1 MIQWLLTLELINSPV
16 RWVIW
21 SLVVVLA
28 VAVFVV
34 PPRRIRRLL
43 IAAVAGGIIGYGGAL
58 LLEAADVFQ
67 GPLPG
72 HAALW
77 IAAGISAI
85 AVGAV
90 AIGLRPWWRR
100 ILALLL
106 VVTGALGI
114 GASVNAEYGL
124 TGNLAAI
131 LGIQALDS
139 APLPQA
145 TAVRSDPATLYETWK
160 PPADMPSKGRV
171 SALSG
176 EQKIP
181 ATGFV
186 ARDAALYL
194 PPAALVA
201 DPPQLP
207 LLVFMMGQPGTPDPT
222 VLAKSLDAFAAAHDG
237 LAPIAIV
244 ADQLGSVNVDPACA
258 DSTKYGKVSTYL
270 NVDVPAY
277 AEKHLNIIQD
287 PAYWVIGGYS
297 NGGACALTYGAANPQ
312 TWGNLMDISGNEYP
326 GSEHVDKTVTEVFG
340 GDRAAFDAASPASL
354 LAAHAG
360 AYAGHVAV
368 FTHGGQDAQFGPG
381 QVKNAQRAQAA
392 GFTVL
397 TETIPGEGHTGPV
410 LQKGLDYAIG
420 ALAPRLGLAAP
431 ATG

>member
-16 RWVIW
+16 RWIIW
-21 SLVVVLA
+21 SLVVILVSALL
-28 VAVFVV
+28 VI
-34 PPRRIRRLL
+34 PPRRVRRLA
-43 IAAVAGGIIGYGGAL
+43 IAAAAGGVIGYAGAL

-72 HAALW
+72 HSALW
-77 IAAGISAI
+77 VAGGIAAI

-90 AIGLRPWWRR
+90 GIGLRPWWRR
-100 ILALLL
+100 VLAALL
-106 VVTGALGI
+106 VVAASLGI

-124 TGNLAAI
+124 TGNLAAV

-145 TAVRSDPATLYETWK
+145 SAVRTDPATLYQTWT
-160 PPADMPSKGRV
+160 PPAGMPSKGRV

-176 EQKIP
+176 DQKIP

-222 VLAKSLDAFAAAHDG
+222 VLAKSLDAFAAAHNG

-270 NVDVPAY
+270 NVDIPAY
-277 AEKHLNIIQD
+277 ARAHLNIIDD
-287 PAYWVIGGYS
+287 PAFWVIGGYS
-297 NGGACALTYGAANPQ
+297 NGGACALTYGAQYPQ
-312 TWGNLMDISGNEYP
+312 TWGNLMDVSGNEYP
-326 GSEHVDKTVTEVFG
+326 GSEHVDQTVKDVFG
-340 GDRAAFDAASPASL
+340 GNRAAFDAATPEAL
-354 LAAHAG
+354 MAARPG

-381 QVKNAQRAQAA
+381 QVKNAQRAQTA

-397 TETIPGEGHTGPV
+397 TDTIPGEGHTGPV
-410 LQKGLDYAIG
+410 LQKGLDYAVS
-420 ALAPRLGLAAP
+420 ALAPFLGLAAP